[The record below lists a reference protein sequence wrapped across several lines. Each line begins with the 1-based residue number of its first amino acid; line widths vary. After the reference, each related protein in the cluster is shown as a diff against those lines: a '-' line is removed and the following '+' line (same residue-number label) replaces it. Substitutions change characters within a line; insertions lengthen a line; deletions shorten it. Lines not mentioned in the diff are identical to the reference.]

1 MLGKLPQKSAP
12 NMPSVQAEAGLP
24 CAVFGA
30 SGYSGVELAWLLHN
44 HPQFHLSHIFS
55 SSAREEESLASLY
68 PALTGRLDL
77 TLQPWHPS
85 LLNQLAQ
92 QVRVVFLALPHEASA
107 ELAPLLI
114 NAGLVVFDLSGAF
127 RLHDPAIHQQTYG
140 FPQPTLAQ
148 AVPYGLAEWT
158 QLHGH
163 EPLIAV
169 PGCYPTVAS
178 LALKPLLPLLT
189 ADCMPIVNAVSGV
202 SGAGRKA
209 HAHTSFCEVSLQAYG
224 VASHRH
230 QPEISQALGRPVLF
244 VPHLGNFK
252 RGILATIYVQL
263 ADHVAA
269 EQIHSAYH
277 AAYAEQ
283 PLVRLCT
290 KPPSVAQVAGTPY
303 CDIHWQQAGQQLII
317 CAAIDNLLKGA
328 AAQAVQLA
336 NQYFGF
342 ASAEGLGHTGGI
354 V

>member
-1 MLGKLPQKSAP
+1 VTKIQLKAIGNKQLLASD
-12 NMPSVQAEAGLP
+12 AGIP

-44 HPQFHLSHIFS
+44 HPQFYLKQLFS

-68 PALTGRLDL
+68 PALVGRLDL

-85 LLNQLAQ
+85 LLGQLAE
-92 QVRVVFLALPHEASA
+92 QVRVVFLALPHEVSA
-107 ELAPLLI
+107 ELAPVLV

-127 RLHDPAIHQQTYG
+127 RLHDEQLHQQTYG
-140 FPQPTLAQ
+140 FARPEIAQ
-148 AVPYGLAEWT
+148 QVPYGLAEWV
-158 QLHGH
+158 QLKGS
-163 EPLIAV
+163 ETLVAV
-169 PGCYPTVAS
+169 PGCYPTAAS
-178 LALKPLLPLLT
+178 LALKPIMDLLT
-189 ADCMPIVNAVSGV
+189 DTCTPIVNAVSGV

-224 VASHRH
+224 VATHRH
-230 QPEISQALGRPVLF
+230 QPEIAQTVGRPVVF

-263 ADHVAA
+263 ADHIGP
-269 EQIHSAYH
+269 EQIHNAYH
-277 AAYAEQ
+277 SAYAEQ
-283 PLVRLCT
+283 PLVRLCA
-290 KPPSVAQVAGTPY
+290 KPPALAQVVGSPY
-303 CDIHWQQAGQQLII
+303 CDIHWQQSGQQLII

-336 NQYFGF
+336 NQYFGLP
-342 ASAEGLGHTGGI
+342 SAEGLGQTGGI